1 MLRVDEISD
10 PAAIRSTRRMTAP
23 GLDATARAR
32 ACGVAA
38 VLLAGSL
45 FALSVS
51 AQAPAPAAPAAPSAP
66 RPHAAAVPPSPAAK
80 NANRRVVSPYARAAA
95 QQSRAGQPSTGRAPT
110 TVQTMGKTHK
120 SHAAAPPK

>member
-1 MLRVDEISD
+1 MWRVDEISGLV
-10 PAAIRSTRRMTAP
+10 AIRATQHMTAP
-23 GLDATARAR
+23 GLPAAERAR

-38 VLLAGSL
+38 VLIAGSL
-45 FALSVS
+45 FALSAS
-51 AQAPAPAAPAAPSAP
+51 GQAPAPASPAAP
-66 RPHAAAVPPSPAAK
+66 RPHAAAVPASPAAK

-110 TVQTMGKTHK
+110 MVQTMGKTHK